1 MPRVSVILPNY
12 NYARYLK
19 ERVRTIL
26 GQTARDFEF
35 IYLDDA
41 SKDESNV
48 VMQEFG
54 SDPRLQMRLFTE
66 NSGKVYQR
74 WNDGAEL
81 ATGDWLW
88 FAGADDTAHPRFLE
102 RLLLLADKHPSAGLL
117 HCRMMTI
124 DGAGRLVALKWNA
137 LAEAAARMEADY
149 FASGATEAVALT
161 AGCHIS
167 SASAAL
173 LRRDIF
179 QAAGKFDTRLW
190 LAADW
195 NLYLAMLQ
203 AGDVAFTAEPLVCY
217 RAHTQTV
224 TKNTRPLVESLEN
237 LYSLSRAYQWI
248 RDDSRCT
255 LAMRE
260 TALRRVKSRLFDFF
274 AQGNVTVPEPLRFTL
289 ETIYAAV
296 PDKRLQKLMQA
307 SVPV

>member
-19 ERVRTIL
+19 ERVRAIL

-35 IYLDDA
+35 VYVDDA
-41 SKDESNV
+41 STDESNL
-48 VMQEFG
+48 VMQEFA
-54 SDPRLQMRLFTE
+54 SDPRLQMRLFSE

-74 WNDGAEL
+74 WNDGAEM

-102 RLLLLADKHPSAGLL
+102 RLLQMADKHPSAGLL

-124 DGAGRLVALKWNA
+124 DGAGRLVALKWDA
-137 LAEAAARMEADY
+137 LAEAAARMETDY
-149 FASGATEAVALT
+149 FASGAEEAVVLT

-173 LRRDIF
+173 LRRDVF
-179 QAAGKFDTRLW
+179 EAAGRFDTRLR

-203 AGDVAFTAEPLVCY
+203 TSDIAFTSEPLVCY
-217 RAHTQTV
+217 RAHPQTV

-248 RDDSRCT
+248 AADARCT
-255 LAMRE
+255 PDMRE
-260 TALRRVKSRLFDFF
+260 TALRRVKSRLFDMF
-274 AQGNVTVPEPLRFTL
+274 ALPDVTVPKPLRFTL

-296 PDKRLQKLMQA
+296 PDKRLKKLIA
-307 SVPV
+307 SS